1 MAISPFFKNCSIK
14 GIAVGGAYETYRR
27 WGVLHWNDTL
37 MNAARLVQ
45 RFHGSNH
52 IEINHHRPR
61 PEERAL
67 ARVSKDGHKRDR
79 ARGHPSR
86 RPREERG
93 LLRMRSE
100 GGVCDVRYD
109 WLPPPYPP
117 PRGWVGRGLTGRDWG
132 GTVVLRPAAQRSDR
146 RAPARRL
153 LCGRDRRD

>member
-45 RFHGSNH
+45 RFHGSDH

-61 PEERAL
+61 LEERAPE
-67 ARVSKDGHKRDR
+67 RVSKDGHKRDR

-86 RPREERG
+86 RPRQERG

-100 GGVCDVRYD
+100 GGECDVRYD
-109 WLPPPYPP
+109 WFHGIDELGRPPSSHPTPRPYPCVN
-117 PRGWVGRGLTGRDWG
+117 GE
-132 GTVVLRPAAQRSDR
+132 DR
-146 RAPARRL
+146 RGTTSCLP
-153 LCGRDRRD
+153 